1 MLLDIIMEKKIKN
14 ILINNYK
21 ILSICEF
28 PNLEIVSVLE
38 KGI

>member
-1 MLLDIIMEKKIKN
+1 MEKKIKN